1 MVAAAA
7 RGRQGC
13 PRQRGRQGSSGSAS
27 TGGSAASARTAAA
40 AATASTCGCAA
51 SARTAAAPA
60 SVSTGGCAACART
73 AAATSSACT
82 GESAAVAR
90 SAAVAA
96 SASTGGCAPP
106 VHGLRLRARAARC
119 GCAGEGSGRAG
130 EGSGRARRCGRTGER
145 DGSASASGCTSGGD
159 AGVWHVCVSLCA
171 LFVFLLLVLLIT
183 RISTKARA
191 EAGERWAHPLGGL
204 SCMNKLWDLT
214 GAATVYTFL
223 LQPRRFAY
231 GTQKRPRRKHRWCC
245 VGYSTLSVTWKRQ
258 RTGARRSSTRSL
270 HRVLGSAGAWRAHG
284 GAVCVC
290 ISLRSTRAGVCQGRV
305 RAETRECQPYQ

>member
-1 MVAAAA
+1 MNLAYLESTAGAQQVLV
-7 RGRQGC
+7 QGL
-13 PRQRGRQGSSGSAS
+13 RRWWHVRAQAGAH
-27 TGGSAASARTAAA
+27 
-40 AATASTCGCAA
+40 
-51 SARTAAAPA
+51 
-60 SVSTGGCAACART
+60 
-73 AAATSSACT
+73 
-82 GESAAVAR
+82 
-90 SAAVAA
+90 
-96 SASTGGCAPP
+96 P
-106 VHGLRLRARAARC
+106 VHGLPLREGRC

-145 DGSASASGCTSGGD
+145 DGSASASGCTGGD
-159 AGVWHVCVSLCA
+159 AGVWRVYLCA
-171 LFVFLLLVLLIT
+171 LLLVLNHAILK
-183 RISTKARA
+183 TKARA
-191 EAGERWAHPLGGL
+191 EEGERWAHPLGGL